1 MANICAVLRG
11 QKSTNSSRPL
21 FRLIISHIMESE
33 IKKGLFR
40 LLQIYLKYLGAYKMT
55 QAVKKVSEIFG

>member
-1 MANICAVLRG
+1 MFLWRG
-11 QKSTNSSRPL
+11 NDPKFAHEKSRPL